1 MAAVTGR
8 RFFEELGQLVDKP
21 IIVEDRAGKTY
32 EGVLLGFDS
41 QSMSVALG
49 DVKGAQGILYHR
61 LILTGSTISKI
72 MATDRPF
79 NLDGLRERLE
89 RVFPNMV
96 QYFTEAGVIVVMNKI
111 RVNETGVI
119 EGTGPAA
126 DRVRDIY
133 NRFISET
140 T

>member
-8 RFFEELGQLVDKP
+8 KFFEELGQLVGKP
-21 IIVEDRAGKTY
+21 VIVEDASGKNY
-32 EGVLLGFDS
+32 EGTLLGYDS

-49 DVKGAQGILYHR
+49 SVKGSQGTLYHR
-61 LILTGSTISKI
+61 LFLTGNNIARI
-72 MATDRPF
+72 MATDTPF
-79 NLDGLRERLE
+79 NLDGLKERLE

-96 QYFTEAGVIVVMNKI
+96 QPFPEAGVLVVMNKI

-126 DRVRDIY
+126 SRVQDIY
-133 NRFISET
+133 NRFIQET
-140 T
+140 S

>member
-1 MAAVTGR
+1 LAAITGR
-8 RFFEELGQLVDKP
+8 KFFEELGQLVDKP
-21 IIVEDRAGKTY
+21 VVVEDALGKTY

-41 QSMSVALG
+41 QSMSIALG
-49 DVKGAQGILYHR
+49 DVKGTQGTLYHR
-61 LILTGSTISKI
+61 LVLTGNTISKI

-96 QYFTEAGVIVVMNKI
+96 QFFSEASVIVVMNKI
-111 RVNETGVI
+111 RVNETGII

-133 NRFISET
+133 NRFIAET

>member
-21 IIVEDRAGKTY
+21 VVVEDRAGKTY

-49 DVKGAQGILYHR
+49 DVKGAQGTLYHR

-79 NLDGLRERLE
+79 NLDGLRERLGQLLRQKLRE
-89 RVFPNMV
+89 HR
-96 QYFTEAGVIVVMNKI
+96 EKG
-111 RVNETGVI
+111 
-119 EGTGPAA
+119 
-126 DRVRDIY
+126 
-133 NRFISET
+133 
-140 T
+140 

>member
-1 MAAVTGR
+1 MAAASGR
-8 RFFEELGQLVDKP
+8 KFFEELGHLVSKTV
-21 IIVEDRAGKTY
+21 IIEDTKGTQY
-32 EGVLLGFDS
+32 EGVLLGYDS

-49 DVKGAQGILYHR
+49 DVKGKQGILHHR
-61 LILTGSTISKI
+61 VFLTGNSVYRI
-72 MATDRPF
+72 MATESPF
-79 NLDGLRERLE
+79 NLEGLKERLE

-96 QYFTEAGVIVVMNKI
+96 QSFPEAGVLVVMNKI
-111 RVNETGVI
+111 RVDETGVI
-119 EGTGPAA
+119 EGTGPAS

>member
-21 IIVEDRAGKTY
+21 VVVEDRAGKTY

-41 QSMSVALG
+41 QSMSIALG
-49 DVKGAQGILYHR
+49 DVKGVQGTLYHR

-96 QYFTEAGVIVVMNKI
+96 QFFAEAGVIVVMNKI

-119 EGTGPAA
+119 EGSGPSA

-133 NRFISET
+133 NRFIAET

>member
-1 MAAVTGR
+1 MAAITGR
-8 RFFEELGQLVDKP
+8 KFFEELGQLVDKP
-21 IIVEDRAGKTY
+21 VVVEDASGKTY

-41 QSMSVALG
+41 QSMSIVLG
-49 DVKGAQGILYHR
+49 DVKGTKGTLYHR
-61 LILTGSTISKI
+61 LVLTGNTIAKI

-96 QYFTEAGVIVVMNKI
+96 QFFSEASVIVVMNKI
-111 RVNETGVI
+111 RVNETGII

-133 NRFISET
+133 NRFIAET

>member
-1 MAAVTGR
+1 LAAVTGR

-21 IIVEDRAGKTY
+21 VVVEDRAGKTY

-41 QSMSVALG
+41 QSMSIALG
-49 DVKGAQGILYHR
+49 DVKGVQGTLYHR

-96 QYFTEAGVIVVMNKI
+96 QFFAEAGVIVVMNKI

-119 EGTGPAA
+119 EGSGPSA

-133 NRFISET
+133 NRFIAET